1 MINKDGTVVVGQK
14 GKSGRKSARVEFAKN
29 EAIRKAWLKVND
41 ELESSGRK
49 SALYEIAKRQA
60 ISKAWEKVNAELE
73 KKDVEKVAL
82 PIALKDMITKV
93 GNPDG
98 SKLEG
103 ISIYA
108 GQSTGTV
115 QGHAV
120 DEKDIQ
126 PDQKD

>member
-41 ELESSGRK
+41 ELES
-49 SALYEIAKRQA
+49 
-60 ISKAWEKVNAELE
+60 N
-73 KKDVEKVAL
+73 DVGKVAL
-82 PIALKDMITKV
+82 PIALKDMINKV

-98 SKLEG
+98 SKIEG